1 MRFLD
6 SSVTACSLL
15 SLMMLAACGG
25 GGGGSGGGVELQ
37 IRTTTLDVFDD
48 LAGVAE
54 YDLNAKGEHL
64 NAEGE
69 QERGYFI
76 SPQIVAIANE
86 ANGSSFIN
94 DDDDEVITNIQN
106 LNNGTVLYEGYDDSD
121 DETIL
126 FTQITTDD
134 ESTGVEQHV
143 YNSISGS
150 FFVSFGARFG
160 SVPAGVHMYSGTQ
173 LSSARIGVSESAYGP
188 FTLTADFSSERY
200 SYNGTSAGTRE
211 QHSLSGSGD
220 INIVNGSFYSDNMVF
235 HDGRLNRTA
244 TQYGH
249 LHGDQ
254 AETVS
259 GLFHTNEA
267 NPVYGGGFV
276 GSRP

>member
-15 SLMMLAACGG
+15 SLIMLAACGG

-37 IRTTTLDVFDD
+37 IRTTTLDVFADFS
-48 LAGVAE
+48 GIAE
-54 YDLNAKGEHL
+54 YDLNAED
-64 NAEGE
+64 E

-76 SPQIVAIANE
+76 SPQIVALANE
-86 ANGSSFIN
+86 VNGSSFIN
-94 DDDDEVITNIQN
+94 DDDDDEVITNIQN
-106 LNNGTVLYEGYDDSD
+106 LNNGTVLYEGYEDSD

-134 ESTGVEQHV
+134 GSTGVEQFV
-143 YNSISGS
+143 YNSIVGS
-150 FFVSFGARFG
+150 FFDSFGARFA
-160 SVPAGVHMYSGTQ
+160 SVPAGVHIYSGTQ
-173 LSSARIGVSESAYGP
+173 LSSARSGVSETAYGP

-220 INIVNGSFYSDNMVF
+220 INIVNGSFYSDDMVF
-235 HDGRLNRTA
+235 HDGSLNRTA

>member
-15 SLMMLAACGG
+15 SLIMLAACGG

-37 IRTTTLDVFDD
+37 IRTTTLDVFADFS
-48 LAGVAE
+48 GIAE
-54 YDLNAKGEHL
+54 YDLTVDDAQGV
-64 NAEGE
+64 G
-69 QERGYFI
+69 FII
-76 SPQIVAIANE
+76 SPQIVAAADE
-86 ANGSSFIN
+86 LNGSFFFD

-106 LNNGTVLYEGYDDSD
+106 LNNGTVLYEGYEDSD

-134 ESTGVEQHV
+134 GSTGVEQYV
-143 YNSISGS
+143 YNSIVSS
-150 FFVSFGARFG
+150 FFDSFGARFG

>member
-15 SLMMLAACGG
+15 SLIMLAACGG

-37 IRTTTLDVFDD
+37 IRTTTLDVFADFS
-48 LAGVAE
+48 GIAE
-54 YDLNAKGEHL
+54 YDLNAED
-64 NAEGE
+64 E

-76 SPQIVAIANE
+76 SPQIVTVANE
-86 ANGSSFIN
+86 VNGSSFIN
-94 DDDDEVITNIQN
+94 DDDDDDEVFTNIQN
-106 LNNGTVLYEGYDDSD
+106 LNNGYEGYEDSD

-126 FTQITTDD
+126 FTQIATDD
-134 ESTGVEQHV
+134 ESAHFMEMR
-143 YNSISGS
+143 YS
-150 FFVSFGARFG
+150 FWKLYMSVGARFG
-160 SVPAGVHMYSGTQ
+160 SVPAGVHIYSGTQ
-173 LSSARIGVSESAYGP
+173 LSSARIGVSETAYGP
-188 FTLTADFSSERY
+188 FTLTADFSSKRY

-220 INIVNGSFYSDNMVF
+220 INIVNGSFYSDDMVF
-235 HDGRLNRTA
+235 HDGSLNRTA

>member
-15 SLMMLAACGG
+15 CLIMLAACGG

-37 IRTTTLDVFDD
+37 IRTTTLDVFADFS
-48 LAGVAE
+48 GIAE
-54 YDLNAKGEHL
+54 YDLNAED
-64 NAEGE
+64 E

-76 SPQIVAIANE
+76 SPQIVALANE
-86 ANGSSFIN
+86 VNGSSLIN
-94 DDDDEVITNIQN
+94 DDDDEVFTNIQN
-106 LNNGTVLYEGYDDSD
+106 LNNGTVLYEGYEDSD
-121 DETIL
+121 GETIL
-126 FTQITTDD
+126 FTQIATDD
-134 ESTGVEQHV
+134 ESAHFMEMRL
-143 YNSISGS
+143 S
-150 FFVSFGARFG
+150 FWKLYMSVGARFG
-160 SVPAGVHMYSGTQ
+160 SVPAGIHMYSGTQ
-173 LSSARIGVSESAYGP
+173 LSSARIGVSETAYGP

-220 INIVNGSFYSDNMVF
+220 INIVNGSFYSDDMVF
-235 HDGRLNRTA
+235 HDGSLNRTA

>member
-15 SLMMLAACGG
+15 SLIMLAACGG
-25 GGGGSGGGVELQ
+25 GRGGSGGGVESGHLR
-37 IRTTTLDVFDD
+37 ITTLDVFDD

-54 YDLNAKGEHL
+54 YDLTVDDAQGV
-64 NAEGE
+64 G
-69 QERGYFI
+69 FII
-76 SPQIVAIANE
+76 SPQIVAAADE
-86 ANGSSFIN
+86 LNGSFFFD

-106 LNNGTVLYEGYDDSD
+106 LNNGTVLYEGYEDSD

-126 FTQITTDD
+126 FAQIATDD
-134 ESTGVEQHV
+134 ESAHFMEMRL
-143 YNSISGS
+143 S
-150 FFVSFGARFG
+150 FWKLYMSVGARFG
-160 SVPAGVHMYSGTQ
+160 SVPAGVHIYSGTQ
-173 LSSARIGVSESAYGP
+173 LSSARIGVSETAYGP
-188 FTLTADFSSERY
+188 FTLTADFSSKRY

-220 INIVNGSFYSDNMVF
+220 INIVNGSFYSDDMVF
-235 HDGRLNRTA
+235 HDGSLNRTA